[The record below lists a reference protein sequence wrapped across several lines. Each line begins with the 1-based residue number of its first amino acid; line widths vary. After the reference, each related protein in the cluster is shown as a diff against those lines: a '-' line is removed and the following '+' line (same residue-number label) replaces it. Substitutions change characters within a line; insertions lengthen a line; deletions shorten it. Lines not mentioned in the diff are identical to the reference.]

1 MLKYILTIP
10 TLVLSCDYF
19 LMEDIER
26 GIGLG
31 IVTLLILEMIIE
43 MLLRKGFSRNMAERN
58 AKIMIEDMATQNWN
72 CLMKD
77 DPELN

>member
-1 MLKYILTIP
+1 MKMLKYILTIP

-31 IVTLLILEMIIE
+31 IVTLLITVACIAFNQEE
-43 MLLRKGFSRNMAERN
+43 KKAYANRSWK
-58 AKIMIEDMATQNWN
+58 EDIYS
-72 CLMKD
+72 L
-77 DPELN
+77 

>member
-1 MLKYILTIP
+1 MHNNNIMKMLKYILTIP

-31 IVTLLILEMIIE
+31 IVTLLITVACIAFNQEE
-43 MLLRKGFSRNMAERN
+43 KKAYANRSWE
-58 AKIMIEDMATQNWN
+58 EDIYS
-72 CLMKD
+72 L
-77 DPELN
+77 

>member
-10 TLVLSCDYF
+10 TLALSCDYF

-31 IVTLLILEMIIE
+31 IVTLLITFL
-43 MLLRKGFSRNMAERN
+43 
-58 AKIMIEDMATQNWN
+58 
-72 CLMKD
+72 CLALNQEEEKAYANRSQEKD
-77 DPELN
+77 IYSL

>member
-31 IVTLLILEMIIE
+31 IVTLLIAFL
-43 MLLRKGFSRNMAERN
+43 
-58 AKIMIEDMATQNWN
+58 
-72 CLMKD
+72 CLALNQEEKKAYANRPQEKD
-77 DPELN
+77 IYSL

>member
-1 MLKYILTIP
+1 MKMLKYILTIP

-31 IVTLLILEMIIE
+31 IVTLLITVACIA
-43 MLLRKGFSRNMAERN
+43 FNQ
-58 AKIMIEDMATQNWN
+58 EDKKAYANRSWEEDIYS
-72 CLMKD
+72 L
-77 DPELN
+77 

>member
-31 IVTLLILEMIIE
+31 IATLLITFL
-43 MLLRKGFSRNMAERN
+43 
-58 AKIMIEDMATQNWN
+58 
-72 CLMKD
+72 CLAFNQEEKKEKD
-77 DPELN
+77 IYSL

>member
-1 MLKYILTIP
+1 MKMLKYILTIP

-31 IVTLLILEMIIE
+31 IVTLLITVACIAFNQEE
-43 MLLRKGFSRNMAERN
+43 KKAYANRSWE
-58 AKIMIEDMATQNWN
+58 EDIYS
-72 CLMKD
+72 L
-77 DPELN
+77 

>member
-1 MLKYILTIP
+1 MKMLKYILTIP

-31 IVTLLILEMIIE
+31 IVTLLITVACIVFNQEEKKAYANRLQE
-43 MLLRKGFSRNMAERN
+43 
-58 AKIMIEDMATQNWN
+58 EDIYS
-72 CLMKD
+72 L
-77 DPELN
+77 

>member
-1 MLKYILTIP
+1 MKMLKYILTIP

-31 IVTLLILEMIIE
+31 IVTLLITVACIAFNQEE
-43 MLLRKGFSRNMAERN
+43 KKAY
-58 AKIMIEDMATQNWN
+58 A
-72 CLMKD
+72 
-77 DPELN
+77 

>member
-1 MLKYILTIP
+1 MYNNIMKMLKYILTIP

-31 IVTLLILEMIIE
+31 IVTLLITVACIAFNQEEKKAYANRLQE
-43 MLLRKGFSRNMAERN
+43 
-58 AKIMIEDMATQNWN
+58 EDIYS
-72 CLMKD
+72 L
-77 DPELN
+77 

>member
-31 IVTLLILEMIIE
+31 IVTLLITFLCLAFNQEEKKKRTFTVYKIIVT
-43 MLLRKGFSRNMAERN
+43 LT
-58 AKIMIEDMATQNWN
+58 D
-72 CLMKD
+72 
-77 DPELN
+77 

>member
-31 IVTLLILEMIIE
+31 IVTLLITVVCIAFNQEEKKAYANRLQE
-43 MLLRKGFSRNMAERN
+43 
-58 AKIMIEDMATQNWN
+58 EDIYS
-72 CLMKD
+72 L
-77 DPELN
+77 

>member
-31 IVTLLILEMIIE
+31 IVTLLITFL
-43 MLLRKGFSRNMAERN
+43 
-58 AKIMIEDMATQNWN
+58 
-72 CLMKD
+72 CLALNQEEKKAYANRPQEKD
-77 DPELN
+77 IYSL

>member
-1 MLKYILTIP
+1 MKMLKYILTIP

-31 IVTLLILEMIIE
+31 IVTLLITFLCLALNQEE
-43 MLLRKGFSRNMAERN
+43 KKAYANRLQE
-58 AKIMIEDMATQNWN
+58 EDIYS
-72 CLMKD
+72 L
-77 DPELN
+77 

>member
-10 TLVLSCDYF
+10 TLVLSCDCF

-31 IVTLLILEMIIE
+31 IVTLLITFL
-43 MLLRKGFSRNMAERN
+43 
-58 AKIMIEDMATQNWN
+58 
-72 CLMKD
+72 CLALNQEEKKEKD
-77 DPELN
+77 IYSL

>member
-31 IVTLLILEMIIE
+31 IVTLLITFL
-43 MLLRKGFSRNMAERN
+43 
-58 AKIMIEDMATQNWN
+58 
-72 CLMKD
+72 CLALNQEEKKEKD
-77 DPELN
+77 IYSL

>member
-31 IVTLLILEMIIE
+31 IVTLLITVACIVFNQEEKKAYANRLQE
-43 MLLRKGFSRNMAERN
+43 
-58 AKIMIEDMATQNWN
+58 EDIYS
-72 CLMKD
+72 L
-77 DPELN
+77 

>member
-1 MLKYILTIP
+1 MKMLKYILTIP

-31 IVTLLILEMIIE
+31 IATLLITFLCSALNQEE
-43 MLLRKGFSRNMAERN
+43 KKAYANRSQE
-58 AKIMIEDMATQNWN
+58 
-72 CLMKD
+72 KD
-77 DPELN
+77 IYSL

>member
-31 IVTLLILEMIIE
+31 IVTLLITFLCLALNQEE
-43 MLLRKGFSRNMAERN
+43 EKAYANRLQE
-58 AKIMIEDMATQNWN
+58 EDIYS
-72 CLMKD
+72 L
-77 DPELN
+77 

>member
-1 MLKYILTIP
+1 MKMLKYILTIP

-31 IVTLLILEMIIE
+31 IVTLLITFL
-43 MLLRKGFSRNMAERN
+43 
-58 AKIMIEDMATQNWN
+58 
-72 CLMKD
+72 CLALNQEEKKAYANRSQEKD
-77 DPELN
+77 IYSL

>member
-10 TLVLSCDYF
+10 TLALSCDYF

-31 IVTLLILEMIIE
+31 IATLLITFL
-43 MLLRKGFSRNMAERN
+43 
-58 AKIMIEDMATQNWN
+58 
-72 CLMKD
+72 CLALNQEEKKEKD
-77 DPELN
+77 IYSL

>member
-1 MLKYILTIP
+1 MKMLKYILTIP

-31 IVTLLILEMIIE
+31 IVTLLITFL
-43 MLLRKGFSRNMAERN
+43 
-58 AKIMIEDMATQNWN
+58 
-72 CLMKD
+72 CLALNREEKKEKD
-77 DPELN
+77 IYSL

>member
-31 IVTLLILEMIIE
+31 IVTFLITVACIAFNQEEKKAYANRLQE
-43 MLLRKGFSRNMAERN
+43 
-58 AKIMIEDMATQNWN
+58 EDIYS
-72 CLMKD
+72 L
-77 DPELN
+77 

>member
-1 MLKYILTIP
+1 MKMLKYILTIP

-31 IVTLLILEMIIE
+31 IVTLLITVTCIAFNQEEKKAYANRLQE
-43 MLLRKGFSRNMAERN
+43 
-58 AKIMIEDMATQNWN
+58 EDIYS
-72 CLMKD
+72 L
-77 DPELN
+77 

>member
-31 IVTLLILEMIIE
+31 IVTLLITFLCLALNQEE
-43 MLLRKGFSRNMAERN
+43 KKRKGHLQFIR
-58 AKIMIEDMATQNWN
+58 
-72 CLMKD
+72 
-77 DPELN
+77 

>member
-1 MLKYILTIP
+1 MKMLKYILTIP

-31 IVTLLILEMIIE
+31 IVTLLITVACIAFNQEE
-43 MLLRKGFSRNMAERN
+43 KKGLCKQVLGRRH
-58 AKIMIEDMATQNWN
+58 
-72 CLMKD
+72 L
-77 DPELN
+77 

>member
-10 TLVLSCDYF
+10 TLALSCDYF

-31 IVTLLILEMIIE
+31 IVTLLITFLCLALNQEE
-43 MLLRKGFSRNMAERN
+43 KKAYANRSWE
-58 AKIMIEDMATQNWN
+58 EDIYS
-72 CLMKD
+72 L
-77 DPELN
+77 

>member
-31 IVTLLILEMIIE
+31 IVTLLITFLCLALNQEE
-43 MLLRKGFSRNMAERN
+43 KKAYANRLQE
-58 AKIMIEDMATQNWN
+58 EDIYS
-72 CLMKD
+72 L
-77 DPELN
+77 

>member
-19 LMEDIER
+19 LMEDIKR

-31 IVTLLILEMIIE
+31 IVTLLITFLCLALNQEE
-43 MLLRKGFSRNMAERN
+43 KKAYANRLQE
-58 AKIMIEDMATQNWN
+58 EDIYS
-72 CLMKD
+72 L
-77 DPELN
+77 